1 MTKLRTPVKSVLRTT
16 TTRASVARMWNR
28 IEARERARSQ
38 PPLRRVW
45 LLAAAAA
52 VLVVSTA
59 FAVGWRAT
67 PGGHAT
73 EEAPARREARE
84 RAEGAAARTAGTN
97 DDVPAPPPAPPPL
110 PAPAA
115 LQAPAAPAAVPAP
128 AAGPAPARPSSAP
141 PAVSVVPPAA
151 PDGRSPASP
160 EPGRD
165 LNVARVEDA
174 GDGWREL
181 AARGDNEEAY
191 AALGRGG
198 VAEASRTASVEDL
211 FALAD
216 VARLSGHP
224 REAAP
229 PLERILD
236 EHSSDPRAPLAA
248 LTLGRIQLRSL
259 GAPAAAAQSVRR
271 ALALGVPAGLTEDAY
286 ALLVESLS
294 RAGDA
299 AGARAAY
306 AQLLE
311 RAPRSDRAAELR
323 RWVGDP

>member
-1 MTKLRTPVKSVLRTT
+1 MTSLHTPVKNALRRTT
-16 TTRASVARMWNR
+16 TQASVARMWHR
-28 IEARERARSQ
+28 IEARERARSR

-45 LLAAAAA
+45 PLAAAAA
-52 VLVVSTA
+52 LLVVSTA
-59 FAVGWRAT
+59 FAVGWRAI
-67 PGGHAT
+67 PRGHAT
-73 EEAPARREARE
+73 EEAAPRRDASE
-84 RAEGAAARTAGTN
+84 RAEGAAARTSSPRSRGTK
-97 DDVPAPPPAPPPL
+97 DDAPAPL
-110 PAPAA
+110 PAEPAPETTETPA
-115 LQAPAAPAAVPAP
+115 AAPAPTQERPAP
-128 AAGPAPARPSSAP
+128 AAGPASARSTSARPAISP
-141 PAVSVVPPAA
+141 VPAA
-151 PDGRSPASP
+151 SPSLP
-160 EPGRD
+160 S
-165 LNVARVEDA
+165 VEGA

-181 AARGDNEEAY
+181 AARGENEEAY

-198 VAEASRTASVEDL
+198 VAEASLSASVEDL

-248 LTLGRIQLRSL
+248 LTLGRVQLRSL
-259 GAPAAAAQSVRR
+259 AAPTAAAQSVRR
-271 ALALGVPAGLTEDAY
+271 ALVLGVPAGLTEDAY

-311 RAPRSDRAAELR
+311 RAPGSERAAELR
-323 RWVGDP
+323 RWVHDP

>member
-1 MTKLRTPVKSVLRTT
+1 MTQLRTPVKDVLRRT

-28 IEARERARSQ
+28 IEARERARSR
-38 PPLRRVW
+38 PPLGRVW

-52 VLVVSTA
+52 LLVVSTA

-67 PGGHAT
+67 PRGHAT
-73 EEAPARREARE
+73 EEAPPRREARE
-84 RAEGAAARTAGTN
+84 RAEGVVARTTRAN
-97 DDVPAPPPAPPPL
+97 DDVPGPVAAPPPREPQ

-115 LQAPAAPAAVPAP
+115 D
-128 AAGPAPARPSSAP
+128 PAPARPASARAPISPVP
-141 PAVSVVPPAA
+141 PVSRVPPAPPSVA
-151 PDGRSPASP
+151 P
-160 EPGRD
+160 
-165 LNVARVEDA
+165 VEGA
-174 GDGWREL
+174 GDAWREL

-198 VAEASRTASVEDL
+198 VAEASRSASVEDL

-216 VARLSGHP
+216 VARLSGHSP
-224 REAAP
+224 EAAP

-236 EHSSDPRAPLAA
+236 EHASDPRAPLAA

-259 GAPAAAAQSVRR
+259 GAPAAAVRSVRR

-311 RAPRSDRAAELR
+311 RAPGSERAAELR
-323 RWVGDP
+323 RWVRDP